1 LGSSF
6 HSETI
11 TRTGKKRNEDT
22 TNKDPAWRFAPIG
35 VLTQI
40 ERDTINLAQLRS
52 FAETFNLPMSRWR
65 CDLVDGEMLQT
76 TERLELYD
84 HEPNLWSY
92 FVEGAP
98 VLLLSTISS
107 VRNLVNGTPALL
119 DSLTVTN
126 ESDHDS
132 IQRAYQLGYND
143 DFVTL
148 RSRPIAVNVVVG
160 GTNENPVLW
169 HEVLRFFPFRFFF
182 NS

>member
-1 LGSSF
+1 MF
-6 HSETI
+6 
-11 TRTGKKRNEDT
+11 
-22 TNKDPAWRFAPIG
+22 
-35 VLTQI
+35 
-40 ERDTINLAQLRS
+40 
-52 FAETFNLPMSRWR
+52 RWR

-107 VRNLVNGTPALL
+107 VRKLVNGTPALL

-126 ESDHDS
+126 ESDHEA
-132 IQRAYQLGYND
+132 IQIAYQLGYSG

-148 RSRPIAVNVVVG
+148 QSKPIAVNVVVG
-160 GTNENPVLW
+160 GSKENPVLW
-169 HEVLRFFPFRFFF
+169 HEVLRFFPSVFLTVKYQSYSHHFRF
-182 NS
+182 